1 MSGAANIK
9 KCLLALLVAALL
21 IWLYALIKMSLWQDN
36 LQQKIAQF
44 ATSSPAQRHAEQTPI
59 RPLNDSVTLSN
70 IALPVLPSLPAKAEL
85 NQPAIAVTSMS
96 PTQKVTETMPEKIIN
111 KVTKP
116 ITKPL
121 NIATQPKS
129 NMAPKPELPALQPSS
144 KKITQQIAQQTTQPI
159 TPPAKLQSADEVYQQ
174 LQSDQ
179 SLDLQIALPANATQ
193 RNQLLNY
200 LYQCAGMQFAILQK
214 AQQGQQQQELNY
226 LSPKRYVPV
235 SQWLRVAN
243 GELSPQEQQWLTNQ
257 HGTAIRIFPQA
268 IDQRLS
274 HYLASTLQGAKLS
287 SLRASYHLTAAGL
300 VLSNIQL
307 NQQNLNS
314 TWQLHNSQCAV

>member
-21 IWLYALIKMSLWQDN
+21 ICLYALIKMSLWQDN

-44 ATSSPAQRHAEQTPI
+44 ATSSPAQRYAEQTPI
-59 RPLNDSVTLSN
+59 TPFNDSVTLSDV
-70 IALPVLPSLPAKAEL
+70 ALPVLPSLP
-85 NQPAIAVTSMS
+85 
-96 PTQKVTETMPEKIIN
+96 
-111 KVTKP
+111 VTKP
-116 ITKPL
+116 L
-121 NIATQPKS
+121 SIATQPKP
-129 NMAPKPELPALQPSS
+129 NMAPKPELRALQPSS
-144 KKITQQIAQQTTQPI
+144 KKITQQIAQQTVQPI
-159 TPPAKLQSADEVYQQ
+159 TPPAKPQSADEVYQQ

-193 RNQLLNY
+193 RNQLLDY

-214 AQQGQQQQELNY
+214 AQQRQQQLSY

-243 GELSPQEQQWLTNQ
+243 GELSPQEQQWLANQ

-274 HYLASTLQGAKLS
+274 HYLASTLQGAKLN

-307 NQQNLNS
+307 NQQNINS
-314 TWQLHNSQCAV
+314 TWQLHTSQCAV